1 MLQFL
6 WFGIATRGTTTSMRS
21 PARILVLGFAACM
34 VVGSLLLTLPMATR
48 DGQGLAFVDALF
60 MATSAVC
67 VTGLVVVDPGSVL
80 TTFGQLVILLLIQV
94 GGLGFM
100 TIASLL
106 AVLLGKRI
114 TIKERL
120 ILKEALNQNSLQGI
134 VRLVQSIVVVAI
146 AIEVAG
152 ALLLALAFATHM
164 PISQALYYG
173 LFHAVSAFNNAGF
186 DLFGNSLINYQ
197 RHPFVQ
203 FIVATLII
211 TGGLGFIVLLS
222 IAQHRR
228 QLRRVSL
235 HTKLTVTTS
244 LALLGVGTFSIFAIE
259 YGQPALQHLPAIEQ
273 FLNSFFHSAAAR
285 SAGMN
290 TVPLTQFSDATLL
303 LIILLMFIG
312 SSPGST
318 GGGIKTTTFA
328 IVVLMVWHTLRGKSD
343 ISAFYRTVPPATIMR
358 ALVLVTLSVTLVL
371 GVTIVL
377 SISEQVPFLA
387 LLFESVSAFGTVGLS
402 LGITAGLS
410 EFGKLVIIA
419 TMFTGRVGIL
429 TLLFA
434 LASRIDSQPY
444 RYPEDHVLIG

>member
-6 WFGIATRGTTTSMRS
+6 WFGVATRGLFTSMRS
-21 PARILVLGFAACM
+21 PARILVLGFAACT
-34 VVGSLLLTLPMATR
+34 VVGTVLLMLPVATR
-48 DGQGLAFVDALF
+48 NEQGLAIIDALF
-60 MATSAVC
+60 MATSAIC

-80 TTFGQLVILLLIQV
+80 STFGQMVILLLIQL

-134 VRLVQSIVVVAI
+134 VRLVQSIVVVAV
-146 AIEVAG
+146 AIQAAG
-152 ALLLALAFATHM
+152 AVLLAIAFATHM
-164 PISQALYYG
+164 PIPQALYYG
-173 LFHAVSAFNNAGF
+173 VFHAVSAFNNAGF

-197 RHPFVQ
+197 SNPFVQ
-203 FIVATLII
+203 LVVATLLIS
-211 TGGLGFIVLLS
+211 GGLGFIVLLS
-222 IAQHRR
+222 LAQNRH
-228 QLRRVSL
+228 QLRRISL
-235 HTKLTVTTS
+235 HTKLTVITS
-244 LALLGVGTFSIFAIE
+244 LALLVTGTIVIFAIE
-259 YGQPALQHLPAIEQ
+259 YGHGTFQHLTGPLQ
-273 FLNSFFHSAAAR
+273 LLNSFFHSAASR

-303 LIILLMFIG
+303 IIIVLMFIG

-328 IVVLMVWHTLRGKSD
+328 IAVLMVWHTLRGHAE
-343 ISAFYRTVPPATIMR
+343 ISTFYRTIAPATVIR
-358 ALVLVTLSVTLVL
+358 ALVIISISVTLVL
-371 GVTIVL
+371 VVTIVL
-377 SISEQVPFLA
+377 SISEQAPFLV

-419 TMFTGRVGIL
+419 TMFAGRVGLL

-434 LASRIDSQPY
+434 LASRVDRQTY
-444 RYPEDHVLIG
+444 RYPEDHVLVG